1 MTRENHEWVSSSK
14 NKSGWKVVSFIK
26 KWAAPLLAAVLL
38 ASCWNPDST
47 TTPDTKTITVWK
59 WATLSSIVK
68 DSLWLDT
75 AITSDPKLCRILINN
90 IAEQNNIKNINKI
103 NLDSTLVINMDSIN
117 AVIDSYQADT
127 LGIPNQW
134 DKKEQREIIENVS
147 YTTIHSLEEFKNSD
161 NYLIK
166 KIYKDNNINTKF
178 LETLKSWYSIKFLN
192 PRENANS
199 PTLSID
205 EITKPNEILWNELN
219 GKKFVLDPGHG
230 SLDTWAIGLAQYW
243 DESNKEKVAV
253 YESAVMMDLTYRI
266 ARELRA
272 HWAKV
277 ELTHYMNRRGILDI
291 KDLPPCSRAF
301 NEKSEEV
308 FQDIWN
314 WTDKA
319 SKWNFFNADGKYLKK
334 RAEIS
339 NKHNPNLFVALHADV
354 LKDWN
359 KVDDKT
365 KSLSIKY
372 DERQGNWES
381 KKIAQK
387 LLDNGFWYYYQGKL
401 SQDVKRDVDQQHLWA
416 LRPAKSPAVLIEFWN
431 ISQESQAYILREYS
445 KREELAKNF
454 VSSLIKVYKK

>member
-1 MTRENHEWVSSSK
+1 MKKEINEAVSSK
-14 NKSGWKVVSFIK
+14 NKSDSKVMSIIK
-26 KWAAPLLAAVLL
+26 KATAPVIAAALL
-38 ASCWNPDST
+38 ASCSPSNSTST
-47 TTPDTKTITVWK
+47 TDTRTIQIGQ
-59 WATLSSIVK
+59 WATLSSVVK
-68 DSLWLDT
+68 DSLWLSNDV
-75 AITSDPKLCRILINN
+75 TSDPKLCKILIDN
-90 IAEQNNIKNINKI
+90 IAEQNNIQNVDRIS
-103 NLDSTLVINMDSIN
+103 LDQVLTIDMDSLQN
-117 AVIDSYQADT
+117 AIETYQADSMW
-127 LGIPNQW
+127 IPKKW
-134 DKKEQREIIENVS
+134 EVKEQREVIENVS

-365 KSLSIKY
+365 KILSIKY

-401 SQDVKRDVDQQHLWA
+401 SQDVKRDVAQQHLWA